1 MNYKSIEIESR
12 ESVSILWLNRP
23 ERRNALN
30 ATTLSELYDAITTLS
45 DDPQVRVVVIMGRGK
60 VFCAGADLS
69 EPYAPGINNAQELI
83 EQQYKPIFEAIT
95 QSDKT
100 FISAV
105 NGTAAGAGAS
115 LALACDLTL
124 MSETSSLIIAFSNMA
139 LVPDCGASWL
149 LTRQLGY
156 KHAFR
161 AAIEGQK
168 LSAQRCIDTGLCN
181 ELFPE
186 DELLTSTIDLAAQ
199 LASRAPLAVKLTKQL
214 MRQSEVMSFE
224 EIISLE
230 AQAQTQ
236 CEQSA
241 DFEEARAAFLE
252 KRTPRF
258 LGY

>member
-1 MNYKSIEIESR
+1 MSYECIEIESR
-12 ESVSILWLNRP
+12 ESVSIVWLNRP

-30 ATTLSELYDAITTLS
+30 ATTLSELYDAVTKLS

-95 QSDKT
+95 HSDKT
-100 FISAV
+100 FIGAL

-124 MSETSSLIIAFSNMA
+124 MSDTANLVIAFSNMA

-161 AAIEGQK
+161 AAVEGQK
-168 LSAQRCIDTGLCN
+168 LTAQRCLDAGLCN

-186 DELLTSTIDLAAQ
+186 QQLLSSTIELATK
-199 LASRAPLAVKLTKQL
+199 LAKRAPLAVKLTKQL

-230 AQAQTQ
+230 AQAQNL

-252 KRTPRF
+252 KRAPRF
-258 LGY
+258 QGC